1 MKSNAKLVKTRD
13 GKNYLTPFILITT
26 LFFLWGFA
34 HSILD
39 VLNKHFQD
47 ALSISKAHSAMIQ
60 AVVYGSYC
68 LMALPAGNIIRKYG
82 YRAGVVTGLL
92 LYGAGALLFI
102 PGERIMSFNFFLFS
116 LLIIGCG
123 LACLETAANPY
134 VTVLGDRESAERRIN
149 LSQSFNGLG
158 WICGPLVGGLFI
170 FTADG
175 SEGSVAA
182 PYAIIGCVVLAV
194 ALVFSRIKL
203 PEITVEED
211 SSATRDGNRGGLW
224 SHRRF
229 VFGLIALFFYVA
241 AQTGVNSFFI
251 NYVNEN
257 AGIEPREAALWLS
270 FGGMGLFMAGRMAAS
285 WVMEYIRAEKMLA
298 YLATGAVVSMVIVI
312 FGKGFG
318 AVLAFFLCFLCES
331 IMFPTIFALSIK
343 GLGEHTKRAS
353 SYLIMGI
360 AGGAVA
366 PVIMGV
372 IADRINMATGFIV
385 PLVCYL
391 VILAFAADLL
401 KSRKTV
407 SGK

>member
-170 FTADG
+170 FAADG
-175 SEGSVAA
+175 GEGSVAA